1 MPATLQGQ
9 RCTWTVALLCHPKQL
24 YITVMDNIS
33 QDMSGEQQ
41 FSSATAS
48 GMQQKQS
55 AQQRALEKH
64 VVDPKKRAILKHL
77 VKKNTKCHHLQIYTQ
92 ANVICRRISYSYE
105 EGKISDKQAM
115 NLMFEAH
122 EEMSHKGLPKEV
134 VAIEMHKRLD
144 KLERNDKTS
153 FAVIMANTNSSVH
166 VREPSNRRTHPGDGD
181 TNDEKSLDK
190 YSEAYWA
197 EII

>member
-1 MPATLQGQ
+1 M
-9 RCTWTVALLCHPKQL
+9 
-24 YITVMDNIS
+24 VMDSIS
-33 QDMSGEQQ
+33 QDMSEEQQ

-48 GMQQKQS
+48 DMHQKQS

-64 VVDPKKRAILKHL
+64 VVDPKKRAILKQL
-77 VKKNTKCHHLQIYTQ
+77 IKKNTKCHHLQIYTQ

-105 EGKISDKQAM
+105 EGKISDKEAM

-122 EEMSHKGLPKEV
+122 EEMSHRGLPKEV

-166 VREPSNRRTHPGDGD
+166 VREHSNRRTHQGDGD
-181 TNDEKSLDK
+181 TSDEKSLDK

>member
-1 MPATLQGQ
+1 MSE
-9 RCTWTVALLCHPKQL
+9 KQP
-24 YITVMDNIS
+24 
-33 QDMSGEQQ
+33 
-41 FSSATAS
+41 FSSATLS
-48 GMQQKQS
+48 ERRQKHS

-64 VVDPKKRAILKHL
+64 PIDPKKRAILKHL
-77 VKKNTKCHHLQIYTQ
+77 IKKNTKCHHLQIYTQ

-105 EGKISDKQAM
+105 EGKISDGEAM
-115 NLMFEAH
+115 DLMFEAH
-122 EEMSHKGLPKEV
+122 EEMSHRGLPKEV
-134 VAIEMHKRLD
+134 VAIQMHKRLD

-166 VREPSNRRTHPGDGD
+166 VREPGNTRPNQGDQD
-181 TNDEKSLDK
+181 TSDENSLDK